1 MAAPYQLPDLI
12 VPRLSTLAW
21 PVRHVEEL
29 ALAEEEAQLA
39 PVVLVIPYGLQI
51 TDDADQTGVQE
62 TVLVVA
68 VTRSVNQ
75 RSGQD
80 ARQQAGD
87 ILAAVAALLTGW
99 QPSTGHTALGIESPP
114 QPQFVEGTALYP
126 LQFTSIYPLT
136 A

>member
-12 VPRLSTLAW
+12 LTRLSTLAW
-21 PVRHVEEL
+21 PVRHVADL
-29 ALAEEEAQLA
+29 NAALLESQIA
-39 PVVLVIPYGLQI
+39 PAVLVIPYGLQI

-68 VTRSVNQ
+68 VTRAANQ

-87 ILAAVAALLTGW
+87 VLAAVAALLTGW
-99 QPSTGHTALGIESPP
+99 QPSAGHTALGIESPP

-126 LQFTSIYPLT
+126 LQFTSNYSLT

>member
-12 VPRLSTLAW
+12 LTRLAPLAW
-21 PVRHVEEL
+21 PVRHVADL
-29 ALAEEEAQLA
+29 NAALLESQIVPA
-39 PVVLVIPYGLQI
+39 VLVIPYGLQI
-51 TDDADQTGVQE
+51 ADDGQETSVQE
-62 TVLVVA
+62 TVLIVA
-68 VTRSVNQ
+68 VTRAANQ

-87 ILAAVAALLTGW
+87 VLAAVAALLTGW

-126 LQFTSIYPLT
+126 LQFTSNYSLT